1 MITPRFSYHLD
12 LWRFLAALIVVLSH
26 YAYPRFTEGYSSFI
40 REYNMGSDAVVV
52 FFVLSGFVISFAALE
67 KDKTAGRFAFSRM
80 TRLFSVAIPALLLT
94 LILDKVGQMIDPEF
108 YQPPYYMAQSWG
120 DYWLRGL
127 TFSSEWTGQGM
138 RLGSNGPYWSLSYE
152 AAYYLLF
159 AMALFL
165 RGAVRWIALAL
176 TVFIVGLKVMLLLPA
191 WAMGV
196 GLYFGLRRL
205 KASGYKP
212 SSLLLW
218 VMMTVPLCLY
228 GLCLLIDVPQIL
240 YHFCQNFISGEAL
253 ESLRLSNEFLW
264 NAVIG
269 VMFSCHLLGAALWM
283 GQARAKPKTDRVVKW
298 LAGGSFS
305 LYLVHYPVLSFLEVT
320 LPSTGL
326 LLLDHAIL
334 FALMMA
340 TCYLFAEAFE
350 RPLYK
355 YRKWTEAGLAKLPR
369 KTIEPSGA
377 KIN

>member
-26 YAYPRFTEGYSSFI
+26 YAYPRFTEGYSSFV
-40 REYNMGSDAVVV
+40 RKYNMGSDAVVV

-67 KDKTAGRFAFSRM
+67 KDKTARRFVFSRL
-80 TRLFSVAIPALLLT
+80 TRLFSVAIPALLLA
-94 LILDKVGQMIDPEF
+94 LILDQAGQHIDPGF
-108 YQPPYYMAQSWG
+108 YQPPYYVSQNWG

-159 AMALFL
+159 AMVLFL
-165 RGAVRWIALAL
+165 RGAVRCVALAL

-205 KASGYKP
+205 KASGYSP

-218 VMMTVPLCLY
+218 LMMVVPLCLY
-228 GLCLLIDVPQIL
+228 GLFLLIDVPQML
-240 YHFCQNFISGEAL
+240 YSYCQNFISGEIL

-283 GQARAKPKTDRVVKW
+283 DQNRTAPRADRTVKW

-305 LYLVHYPVLSFLEVT
+305 LYLVHYPILSFFEVA
-320 LPSTGL
+320 LPSTGF
-326 LLLDHAIL
+326 LLLDHALL
-334 FALMMA
+334 FAAMMTA
-340 TCYLFAEAFE
+340 CYLFAEAFE

-355 YRKWTEAGLAKLPR
+355 YRKWTEAGLARLPR
-369 KTIEPSGA
+369 RPVA
-377 KIN
+377 V

>member
-26 YAYPRFTEGYSSFI
+26 YAYPRFTEGYSGFI
-40 REYNMGSDAVVV
+40 REFNMGSDAVVV

-67 KDKTAGRFAFSRM
+67 KDKTASRFAFSRLS
-80 TRLFSVAIPALLLT
+80 RLFSVAIPALILT
-94 LILDKVGQMIDPEF
+94 LLLDKMGSRIDPDF

-165 RGAVRWIALAL
+165 RGVVRWIALAL

-196 GLYFGLRRL
+196 GLYFGVRKL
-205 KASGYKP
+205 KASGYTP
-212 SSLLLW
+212 SALLLW
-218 VMMTVPLCLY
+218 LMMSVPIFLY
-228 GLCLLIDVPQIL
+228 GLCLAAGVPQFL
-240 YHFCQNFISGEAL
+240 YNVCQIFMTPETL
-253 ESLRLSNEFLW
+253 DSLRLSNEFLW

-269 VMFSCHLLGAALWM
+269 VLFSVHLLGAALWM
-283 GQARAKPKTDRVVKW
+283 GQGRPVPKLDRAVKW

-305 LYLVHYPVLSFLEVT
+305 LYLVHYPILSFLEVT
-320 LPSTGL
+320 LPSTGVL
-326 LLLDHAIL
+326 LFDHAIL
-334 FALMMA
+334 FAMMIIG
-340 TCYLFAEAFE
+340 CYLFAEAFE
-350 RPLYK
+350 RPLYR
-355 YRKWTEAGLAKLPR
+355 YRKWTRAALSRWPR
-369 KTIEPSGA
+369 KSVGPSA
-377 KIN
+377 VK